1 MFIYE
6 NIIVS
11 EEVLQARF
19 ACDLKT
25 CRGIC
30 CTDGDAGAPLT
41 DEEAAFFTKNVQEF
55 NKFPP
60 EYVERFTR
68 HGILEDVFVRRLKK
82 NIPCTATCE
91 NGDCVFSF
99 TKRKIYYCYLQSVQT
114 IFKKP
119 VSCSL
124 FPIRE
129 KAAGGMVY
137 LNLFVYEECE
147 GCYGESKPPLVNFLE
162 SVLRGRYGDKFYEA
176 LRRESDIRHGKS

>member
-19 ACDLKT
+19 ACELKT

-41 DEEAAFFTKNVQEF
+41 GDEAAFFTKNLEELK
-55 NKFPP
+55 KFPA
-60 EYVERFTR
+60 EYAERFAR
-68 HGILEDVFVRRLKK
+68 HGVIEDLFVKRLKK

-99 TKRKIYYCYLQSVQT
+99 TKQKIYYCYLQSTQT

-119 VSCSL
+119 LSCSL

-129 KAAGGMVY
+129 KAAGGMIY

-147 GCYGESKPPLVNFLE
+147 GCYGASKPPLVDFLE
-162 SVLRGRYGDKFYEA
+162 SVLRGRYGDKFYDA
-176 LRRESDIRHGKS
+176 LRRESDIRHGK